1 MYNTLKMIILL
12 TNTDF
17 QLIKNLKTQQ
27 DNEDIQ
33 RKEYTLSFIPD
44 SLSLSEF
51 NFSIISKNKLNNK
64 DSIENVKKI
73 KFFKKY
79 LPKEKI
85 KIPKGYIISKLQTN
99 IIHLLE
105 NNKISFNI
113 FDKDSILNATAYEI
127 KSFKHSDSLISGHF
141 PINNVEINKIN
152 TNISVTKGDFFIP
165 TEQKGIK

>member
-1 MYNTLKMIILL
+1 M
-12 TNTDF
+12 
-17 QLIKNLKTQQ
+17 
-27 DNEDIQ
+27 
-33 RKEYTLSFIPD
+33 
-44 SLSLSEF
+44 
-51 NFSIISKNKLNNK
+51 
-64 DSIENVKKI
+64 
-73 KFFKKY
+73 
-79 LPKEKI
+79 
-85 KIPKGYIISKLQTN
+85 QTN

-165 TEQKGIK
+165 TEQKGIKYLLETLEPESKNSFLYWNFLNNSLNYKIKIENDSIKKIIFPIYRIEK